1 MIHEVTG
8 DILLSRADAIAHG
21 VAPDDHFD
29 RGLALALRER
39 WPSMARD
46 FCHFCFTNS
55 PKPGDIWAWAGVGG
69 VRIVNLMTQKA
80 PDHHRGHPGRAHTE
94 WVNAC
99 LHNLRHWVVEEKIT
113 SIALPRLATG
123 VGGLDWD
130 DVYPIIQRQLGN
142 LDIPVLIYTNYR
154 PGEAAVEPGVAEPV
168 VMTPV

>member
-1 MIHEVTG
+1 MIHEVSG

-39 WPSMARD
+39 WPSMVRD
-46 FCHFCFTNS
+46 FRHHCFQSS
-55 PKPGDIWAWAGVGG
+55 PHPGDIWDWAGVGG

-94 WVNAC
+94 WVNDC
-99 LHNLRHWVVEEKIT
+99 LHSLRQWIEREGIN

-130 DVYPIIQRQLGN
+130 DVFPIIQRQLGS
-142 LDIPVLIYTNYR
+142 LDIPVLVYTDYR
-154 PGEAAVEPGVAEPV
+154 SGETAFEPGVSEPRIAV
-168 VMTPV
+168 A